1 MTAATTAAPDRQRSR
16 LRLPAFISRD
26 AGGLIGTAIL
36 TLVIL
41 VALLG
46 PEFAPHPSTAILGA
60 PGHGPAAGAPLG
72 LDFIGRDVFS
82 RLLDG
87 GRTTL
92 LMGGAATFLI
102 YLAGIAVGLT
112 AGYAQSIA
120 DPLLMRTV
128 DIFLSFPALLVM
140 LLFVTAFGSSP
151 AVLIGAA
158 AIVLFPGVA
167 RIVRTATTEVMTR
180 SYVEAAVSWG
190 ERAFAVMRREVLP
203 NIVAPIVADAGI
215 RFSWAIILIASV
227 NYLGLGLKPP
237 TADWGLMISENR
249 EIIST
254 NPLSVLAPAAM
265 LALLVISVNL
275 IGDAYVRQLGRSA
288 GRSGGRPRGKR

>member
-1 MTAATTAAPDRQRSR
+1 MTAVTARAPRR
-16 LRLPAFISRD
+16 LHLPAFMVRD
-26 AGGLIGTAIL
+26 WGGLTGT
-36 TLVIL
+36 VIL
-41 VALLG
+41 ALIVLAALAG
-46 PEFAPHPSTAILGA
+46 PALAPHPSTAILGT
-60 PGHGPAAGAPLG
+60 PGHPPAAGAPLG

-92 LMGGAATFLI
+92 LMGGAATLLI
-102 YLAGIAVGLT
+102 YAVGVSIGLI
-112 AGYAQSIA
+112 AGYAQSFV

-140 LLFVTAFGSSP
+140 LLFVTAFGSGP
-151 AVLIGAA
+151 VVLVGAA
-158 AIVLFPGVA
+158 ALVLFPGVA

-180 SYVEAAVSWG
+180 SYVEAAITWG
-190 ERAFAVMRREVLP
+190 ERAVAIMRREVLP
-203 NIVAPIVADAGI
+203 NIVAPIVADLGI

-249 EIIST
+249 EIISS
-254 NPLSVLAPAAM
+254 NPLAVLAPAAM
-265 LALLVISVNL
+265 LALLVIAVNL
-275 IGDAYVRQLGRSA
+275 IGDAYVRQLGRS
-288 GRSGGRPRGKR
+288 GDSR